1 MEIRGWLTC
10 CHLWTVLLTWFYCF
24 TAPPLILLDTCGSG
38 KKGENEELLNAFMGV
53 LLTKTPSK
61 IFPLWERISAKS
73 YVTQPRVWVSNVTV
87 LATFYIEFFKMG
99 TSDALVLYRNRIN
112 CYPPCRG
119 TVIFKN
125 GHSSMIVE
133 CFHFLFHNCIFL
145 DKQWLC
151 ATTYLFINIIL
162 PLNKIKKDVHASV
175 ESIVVCPIF
184 LIC

>member
-1 MEIRGWLTC
+1 MFSRVANAIIRFILILTC
-10 CHLWTVLLTWFYCF
+10 KSEDTWLANLLPSLNSF
-24 TAPPLILLDTCGSG
+24 TNLILLFHCPAPYLLDTCGDG
-38 KKGENEELLNAFMGV
+38 KKGENEELLYAFMGV

-125 GHSSMIVE
+125 GHPSMIVE

-151 ATTYLFINIIL
+151 VTIYLFINIIL
-162 PLNKIKKDVHASV
+162 PLN
-175 ESIVVCPIF
+175 
-184 LIC
+184 

>member
-1 MEIRGWLTC
+1 MFSRVANAIVRFILILTC
-10 CHLWTVLLTWFYCF
+10 KSEDTWLANLLPSLNSF
-24 TAPPLILLDTCGSG
+24 TNLILLFHCPAPYLLDTCGDG

-125 GHSSMIVE
+125 GHPSMIVE

-151 ATTYLFINIIL
+151 ATIYLFINIIL
-162 PLNKIKKDVHASV
+162 PLN
-175 ESIVVCPIF
+175 
-184 LIC
+184 